1 MLEEAGLYGTRFVME
16 SAYTSMVQAKDAEI
30 VRLNG
35 QIAEFNRWLSKGVYF
50 TTEEYQQ
57 RVEQHNAEIAALT
70 SRLAESEKAAYDVV
84 GTIDHLKDANARL
97 RECLVKC
104 KRELFWCDKQLVTKG
119 FTTGFSKTTASVK
132 EVLEAAQHALADT
145 DTKTERPAERGMMS
159 KPRTTYDDAMRG
171 VTFEL
176 IGAMSSLNMEPET
189 MKEST
194 GSFLSESDT
203 WASHAVEH
211 IRAAIQLARKAEAD
225 NAALREQLETLKKQL
240 PDEMQDCTIV
250 FKECEQGHGRLIAA
264 NWIDHG
270 CGTCALESLQAQLVD
285 RDAMILQMGEQA
297 AVLAKE
303 NMAVKTQLRQV
314 EGERDEAI
322 ECASRPTWVC
332 DGCGRVSQDGWVDRV
347 IELMDGTEYCMECPV
362 CGVRDIEEDC
372 ASDLAQERDDLQ
384 DALTTLRAQL
394 RQVEGEL
401 ADEKTAYKKLSEQW
415 NKDSLDLQA
424 KDAEIAACEEAIA
437 NMEKQMTEERVWLEQ
452 TNKTNEALTN
462 TNARL
467 REALDK
473 LARLGNEPYYGNSTG
488 NVIAQ
493 QALAAT
499 DVKENI

>member
-1 MLEEAGLYGTRFVME
+1 MEPKVYTSRTFYLLGTPQDKMLEEAGLYGTRFVME

-176 IGAMSSLNMEPET
+176 IGAMSSLNMEPEP

-250 FKECEQGHGRLIAA
+250 FKECEQGHGRLIAT

-270 CGTCALESLQAQLVD
+270 CGTCALESLQAQLAQLARFITVHVPGEPSPTKNSLGAVD
-285 RDAMILQMGEQA
+285 CAIHIIINLQA
-297 AVLAKE
+297 
-303 NMAVKTQLRQV
+303 QLRQV
-314 EGERDEAI
+314 EGERNTARHRVDELEAREI
-322 ECASRPTWVC
+322 DVE
-332 DGCGRVSQDGWVDRV
+332 
-347 IELMDGTEYCMECPV
+347 I
-362 CGVRDIEEDC
+362 
-372 ASDLAQERDDLQ
+372 LQ
-384 DALTTLRAQL
+384 GD
-394 RQVEGEL
+394 
-401 ADEKTAYKKLSEQW
+401 
-415 NKDSLDLQA
+415 
-424 KDAEIAACEEAIA
+424 
-437 NMEKQMTEERVWLEQ
+437 
-452 TNKTNEALTN
+452 
-462 TNARL
+462 NARL
-467 REALDK
+467 
-473 LARLGNEPYYGNSTG
+473 
-488 NVIAQ
+488 
-493 QALAAT
+493 LAAIDEGLTGT
-499 DVKENI
+499 DISLAVRTVEEMYADNAALRLRVQELEEQLRLANCDQVNTENDLNDVTAQLAALLMHRQGMDTPIDLSPKIKDDGGYGEHF